1 MNLVIVESPAK
12 AKTINAYLGN
22 NFKVLASYGHVR
34 DLPSKN
40 GSVDPENNFA
50 FEWETSDKSKKN
62 LSEIYKAV
70 EQSDNLYLATDP
82 DREGEAIAWHILE
95 LLKKKKLLKNKV
107 VKRVVFSE
115 ITKSAVTKGI
125 ENPRNIDDGLVS
137 AYLARRALDYL
148 VGFNLS
154 PVLWRKLPGA
164 KSAGRVQSVAL
175 RLICERELE
184 IEAFNPEE
192 YWKIKCKFS
201 TSEKEEFEANLTSYN
216 SNKVE
221 KHSFKN
227 EDEAKNVLSS
237 FKDQNFKISNI
248 SKKPA
253 LRNSNAPFSTSTL
266 QQEASS
272 VFGFGASRTMQIAQK
287 LFQGIEINGET
298 VGLITY
304 MRTDSTELSKEAI
317 ESYREYLKENF
328 SSEYLPSEIKT
339 YKSKKAKNAQE
350 AHEGIRP
357 TDIKLSP
364 DNIKKYLDEDGNK
377 LYRLIWKRSLA
388 SQMSSAQ
395 YERTSVDI
403 ISNDTNLELRANGS
417 IKKFDG
423 FLNVYGEFK
432 EKDIVANEDEQEISE
447 SSDKLLPDLTMDTN
461 FSKQTPESSQHF
473 TLPPPRYSEASLV
486 KKLEELGIGRP
497 STYASIISVLKMRA
511 YVDIEKNRFVP
522 VDRAILIT
530 AFLKGFFDKYVDY
543 DFTADMED
551 KLDDITTGKISW
563 TEFLSIFWKDF
574 SKNVGDV
581 MELRITNILDNLNES
596 LKTHIFVSDDS
607 EKKVTRVC
615 PNGCGGELSLKV
627 SRFGAFVGCANYPD
641 CKFTRPISHKKVK
654 EVFDDI
660 ILGIDEVT
668 SKEIKL
674 LSGRFGPYIQLGN
687 MEGKEKPKRASIPK
701 NISPNDIDLEKAK
714 LLLSLPRKVGDHPE
728 SGQEIMVNY
737 GRYGGYLT
745 CDGKNATL
753 EDNAEVFDIGINRA
767 VTLLANAKPGRL
779 KSSSELK
786 TLGEHPADG
795 KPIKV
800 MKGKF
805 GPYVKYK
812 TINATIPDS
821 FDPETI
827 ELDEAL
833 ELIDKKM
840 DKKPRKKKK
849 TVKKK
854 ATKKQPKE

>member
-40 GSVDPENNFA
+40 GSVDPENNFE

-62 LSEIYKAV
+62 LSEIYKAA
-70 EQSDNLYLATDP
+70 EQSDTLFLATDP

-95 LLKKKKLLKNKV
+95 LLKKKKLLKDKS

-115 ITKSAVTKGI
+115 ITKTAVSRGI
-125 ENPRNIDDGLVS
+125 ENPREIDNSLVS

-184 IEAFNPEE
+184 IESFNPDE
-192 YWKIKCKFS
+192 YWKIKCTFS
-201 TSEKEEFEANLTSYN
+201 TDKNEKFEANLTSFKDK
-216 SNKVE
+216 KVE
-221 KHSFKN
+221 KQSFKN
-227 EDEAKNVLSS
+227 
-237 FKDQNFKISNI
+237 KDQADEVLFAFNNNKFQISNI
-248 SKKPA
+248 SQKPA

-287 LFQGIEINGET
+287 LFQGVEINGET

-304 MRTDSTELSKEAI
+304 MRTDSTELSGEAI
-317 ESYREYLKENF
+317 SSYREYLKENF
-328 SSEYLPSEIKT
+328 TDAYLPEEIKT

-357 TDIKLSP
+357 TDIKITP
-364 DNIKKYLDEDGNK
+364 DVVKKYLDEDGNK

-403 ISNDTNLELRANGS
+403 TSDDKILELRANGS
-417 IKKFDG
+417 IQKFDG

-432 EKDIVANEDEQEISE
+432 ENDTSTNDESNDNTDNNE
-447 SSDKLLPDLTMDTN
+447 KLLPDLTMDTVFATHN
-461 FSKQTPESSQHF
+461 PESSQHF

-543 DFTADMED
+543 DFTADMEN

-563 TEFLSIFWKDF
+563 TEFLSLFWKDF
-574 SKNVGDV
+574 SKNINQVT
-581 MELRITNILDNLNES
+581 ELRITNILDNLNES
-596 LKTHIFVSDDS
+596 LKSHIFKTEESTN
-607 EKKVTRVC
+607 KITRVC
-615 PNGCGGELSLKV
+615 PTGCGGELSLKV
-627 SRFGAFVGCANYPD
+627 SRFGAFVGCTNYPD

-660 ILGIDEVT
+660 ILGIDEAT

-674 LSGRFGPYIQLGN
+674 LNGRFGPYIQLGN
-687 MEGKEKPKRASIPK
+687 IEGKEKPKRATIPK
-701 NISPNDIDLEKAK
+701 DISPKEIDLEKAK
-714 LLLSLPRKVGDHPE
+714 LLLSLPRKIGDHPE
-728 SGQEIMVNY
+728 TGNEIFVNY

-745 CDGKNATL
+745 CDNKNASL
-753 EDNAEVFDIGINRA
+753 EDSSEVFDIGINRA

-786 TLGEHPADG
+786 TLGDHPTDG

-827 ELDEAL
+827 ELDEAI

-840 DKKPRKKKK
+840 DKKPKKKK
-849 TVKKK
+849 KKSIKKTASKKK
-854 ATKKQPKE
+854 

>member
-40 GSVDPENNFA
+40 GSVDPENNFE

-62 LSEIYKAV
+62 LSEIYKAA
-70 EQSDNLYLATDP
+70 EQSDTLFLATDP

-95 LLKKKKLLKNKV
+95 LLKKKKLLKDKS

-115 ITKSAVTKGI
+115 ITKTAVSRGI
-125 ENPRNIDDGLVS
+125 ENPREIDNSLVS

-184 IEAFNPEE
+184 IESFNPDE
-192 YWKIKCKFS
+192 YWKIKCTFS
-201 TSEKEEFEANLTSYN
+201 TDKNEKFDANLTSFKDK
-216 SNKVE
+216 KVE
-221 KHSFKN
+221 KQSFKN
-227 EDEAKNVLSS
+227 
-237 FKDQNFKISNI
+237 KDQADEVLFAFNNNKFQISNI
-248 SKKPA
+248 SQKPA

-287 LFQGIEINGET
+287 LFQGVEINGET

-304 MRTDSTELSKEAI
+304 MRTDSTELSGEAI
-317 ESYREYLKENF
+317 SSYREYLKENF
-328 SSEYLPSEIKT
+328 TDAYLPEEIKT

-357 TDIKLSP
+357 TDIKITP
-364 DNIKKYLDEDGNK
+364 DVVKKYLDEDGNK

-395 YERTSVDI
+395 YERTSVDLTSYDKI
-403 ISNDTNLELRANGS
+403 LQLRANGS
-417 IKKFDG
+417 IQKFDG

-432 EKDIVANEDEQEISE
+432 ENDTSTSDESNENTDNNE
-447 SSDKLLPDLTMDTN
+447 KLLPDLTMDTVFATHN
-461 FSKQTPESSQHF
+461 PESSQHF

-543 DFTADMED
+543 DFTADMEN

-563 TEFLSIFWKDF
+563 TEFLSLFWKDF
-574 SKNVGDV
+574 SKNINQVT
-581 MELRITNILDNLNES
+581 ELRITNILDNLNES
-596 LKTHIFVSDDS
+596 LKSHIFKTEESTN
-607 EKKVTRVC
+607 KITRVC
-615 PNGCGGELSLKV
+615 PTGCGGELSLKV
-627 SRFGAFVGCANYPD
+627 SRFGAFVGCTNYPD

-660 ILGIDEVT
+660 ILGIDEAT

-674 LSGRFGPYIQLGN
+674 LNGRFGPYIQLGN
-687 MEGKEKPKRASIPK
+687 IEGKEKPKRATIPK
-701 NISPNDIDLEKAK
+701 DISPKEIDLEKAK
-714 LLLSLPRKVGDHPE
+714 LLLSLPRKIGDHPE
-728 SGQEIMVNY
+728 TGNEIFVNY

-745 CDGKNATL
+745 CDNKNASL
-753 EDNAEVFDIGINRA
+753 EDSSEVFDIGINRA

-786 TLGEHPADG
+786 TLGDHPTDG

-827 ELDEAL
+827 ELDEAI

-840 DKKPRKKKK
+840 DKKPKKKK
-849 TVKKK
+849 KKSIKKTASKKK
-854 ATKKQPKE
+854 